1 MVPDKV
7 ELFVMDGADFSQGH
21 HREGQA
27 GTYTVNFR
35 NLKHLTFFCFVLNL
49 IFFFFCGAEKSP
61 DIILFLVPKCNVLG
75 SIFTCKIVTNA
86 LR

>member
-27 GTYTVNFR
+27 GTYTVNFH

-49 IFFFFCGAEKSP
+49 SLFLRGREKSRYN
-61 DIILFLVPKCNVLG
+61 F
-75 SIFTCKIVTNA
+75 IFST
-86 LR
+86 

>member
-1 MVPDKV
+1 
-7 ELFVMDGADFSQGH
+7 MDGADFSQGH

-27 GTYTVNFR
+27 GTYTVNFH

-49 IFFFFCGAEKSP
+49 RFFFFAGQRKVL
-61 DIILFLVPKCNVLG
+61 IILFLVPKCNVLG